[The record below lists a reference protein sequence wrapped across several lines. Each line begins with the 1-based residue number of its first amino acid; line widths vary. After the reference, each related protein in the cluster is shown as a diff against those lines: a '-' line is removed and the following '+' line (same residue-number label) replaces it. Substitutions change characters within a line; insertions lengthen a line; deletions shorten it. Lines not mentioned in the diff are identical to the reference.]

1 MPMKRITIIFVLFIL
16 IASSCKKPG
25 PPKATIKTLDTLY
38 KPVSNVM
45 VRVYAQP
52 NGSYV
57 DPVNKILELKDKTD
71 ANGTVTFE
79 FRNEAILNVEAKQIN
94 PNRQASGMIFLE
106 AGKTVEKTLILR

>member
-1 MPMKRITIIFVLFIL
+1 MKGFLLLIVAAVGSLVL
-16 IASSCKKPG
+16 SCKKPG
-25 PPKATIKTLDTLY
+25 PPKAVIKTLDTLY
-38 KPVSNVM
+38 KPVANVT

-57 DPVNKILELKDKTD
+57 DPIDKTIELKDKTD

-79 FRNEAILNVEAKQIN
+79 FRNEAILNVEAKQTN

-106 AGKTVEKTLILR
+106 NGKTTEKTLILR

>member
-1 MPMKRITIIFVLFIL
+1 MKWLMIICAPVIFL
-16 IASSCKKPG
+16 SMSCKKPG
-25 PPKATIKTLDTLY
+25 PPKAIIKTLDTLY
-38 KPVSNVM
+38 KPVSGVT

-57 DPVNKILELKDKTD
+57 DPINKTLELKDKTD

-79 FRNEAILNVEAKQIN
+79 FRNEAILNVEAKQTN

>member
-1 MPMKRITIIFVLFIL
+1 MKWVFIILAAVVL
-16 IASSCKKPG
+16 IAPSCKKPG
-25 PPKATIKTLDTLY
+25 PPKAVIKTLDTLY
-38 KPVSNVM
+38 KPVSNVT

-57 DPVNKILELKDKTD
+57 DPIDKTLELKDKTD

-79 FRNEAILNVEAKQIN
+79 FRNEAILNVEAKQTN